1 MNRNLQFPFSV
12 LLVLFI
18 TFKSAL
24 SSQNLTLALDI
35 KRENKRSNMIFTDHL
50 LWSFE
55 SSTLLE
61 CAKECANNEECLAFS
76 HWKNASESL
85 LTCRGHTAESGF
97 LSLHEDAQGARLYSV
112 AGRTSPSPLPAADFV
127 MYTDQAKT
135 GWNSAKEYCESVGMT
150 LATLD
155 QTANDYLISL
165 IPQSWYKDGKRDF
178 WLGLWDSHPDNTSAS
193 AAGYRWVEGC
203 APLASSPWV
212 GWAAGEPM
220 NTVDSFCVAAD
231 SRTGEWMSLR
241 CDSALQFLCK
251 RTKVRF
257 NKTALADIPGST
269 SPDVLCPGISCGPPP
284 SLANATP
291 SQANGVY
298 RDEISYTCN
307 TGTTH
312 SGGNGAR
319 KCEIDGQW
327 NVTSGSSE
335 PICTAITCGNPP
347 TLSSRT
353 HSPVQAVYYYNDQVT
368 YTCSDDKEGGSN
380 GLRICTEAGTWQQI
394 NSNPSCDDR

>member
-1 MNRNLQFPFSV
+1 
-12 LLVLFI
+12 
-18 TFKSAL
+18 
-24 SSQNLTLALDI
+24 
-35 KRENKRSNMIFTDHL
+35 
-50 LWSFE
+50 
-55 SSTLLE
+55 
-61 CAKECANNEECLAFS
+61 
-76 HWKNASESL
+76 
-85 LTCRGHTAESGF
+85 
-97 LSLHEDAQGARLYSV
+97 
-112 AGRTSPSPLPAADFV
+112 

-165 IPQSWYKDGKRDF
+165 IPQSWYKDG
-178 WLGLWDSHPDNTSAS
+178 
-193 AAGYRWVEGC
+193 
-203 APLASSPWV
+203 
-212 GWAAGEPM
+212 
-220 NTVDSFCVAAD
+220 
-231 SRTGEWMSLR
+231 RTGEWMSLR

-251 RTKVRF
+251 RTK
-257 NKTALADIPGST
+257 
-269 SPDVLCPGISCGPPP
+269 GISCGPPP